1 MTIMSRVV
9 IGISGASGAMLGIRI
24 VELLAAAGCETH
36 LVISRS
42 GERTMAHEAGPDAL
56 LRIEARASCRHAIDD
71 VGATIASGS
80 FRTAGMIVAPCSMRT
95 LAAIATSAADNLLVR
110 AADVHLKERRRLVL
124 LTRETPLHLGH
135 IRMMAAATE
144 IGAIIAPPVPAYY
157 RRPQSV
163 MEIVDHT
170 ARRAID
176 LLDLGIESLA
186 EPWGGLGRDPVE
198 APHIGWREPGSDHP
212 VRTASRR
219 ASRSSV
225 SPAGRG
231 LLEK

>member
-1 MTIMSRVV
+1 MNASPRVV
-9 IGISGASGAMLGIRI
+9 IGVSGASGAMLGIRI

-36 LVISRS
+36 LVVSRS
-42 GERTMAHEAGPDAL
+42 AERTIAHEAGPDAL
-56 LRIEARASCRHAIDD
+56 RQLQDTTAHFHPIDD

-95 LAAIATSAADNLLVR
+95 LSAIATGAADNLLVR

-135 IRMMAAATE
+135 IRTMAAATE
-144 IGAIIAPPVPAYY
+144 IGAIIAPPVPAFY
-157 RRPQSV
+157 RKPQTV

-176 LLDLGIESLA
+176 LLNLDVEALA
-186 EPWGGLGRDPVE
+186 EPWAGLR
-198 APHIGWREPGSDHP
+198 
-212 VRTASRR
+212 
-219 ASRSSV
+219 
-225 SPAGRG
+225 
-231 LLEK
+231 